1 MLKVG
6 LSSYSL
12 SRAINKG
19 EMDIFGAIR
28 FVAERGG
35 KHIEIVP
42 GNSYVVTGNDAL
54 AADIVKAVREAGDTV
69 RDEIRT
75 HAPKDTGEYAKSWA
89 VKKRKE
95 TSNSLTVVVHS
106 RNRYQLAHL
115 LEFGHAKRGGG
126 RVSAQPHIA
135 AAEAKG
141 MEQLEDE
148 IRKALEG

>member
-1 MLKVG
+1 MGNTRSRVG
-6 LSSYSL
+6 LAD
-12 SRAINKG
+12 AIM
-19 EMDIFGAIR
+19 ETLEDYADLT
-28 FVAERGG
+28 AE
-35 KHIEIVP
+35 
-42 GNSYVVTGNDAL
+42 D
-54 AADIVKAVREAGDTV
+54 VKQAVKEAGDTV

-75 HAPKDTGEYAKSWA
+75 HAPKNTGEYAKSWA
-89 VKKRKE
+89 VKKMKE